1 MAVYRQPS
9 LTWRVK
15 FPRRTEDGETQWVTE
30 EGFPS
35 KLEAIQWQNDSL
47 PKKSG
52 SIDMS
57 FRDFAKGYCEDMAPH
72 FRGKTLAAKENI
84 INTLLLPYLGEIR
97 LCDLSPRHI
106 LELQQEIRGQ
116 VSKSDFSAVRSLLIG
131 MLDFA
136 GRVYG
141 LTKNPARLVG
151 GGFSMIEGKS
161 KSLAEEEYRKFA
173 DAIKDEQTAHCCRE
187 ILTWSGIRAEELLAL
202 TLADV
207 NLKGQT
213 ITVSKVFQTVNV
225 EDVNAEPDPLKA
237 KRKVKIPNFLCAEL
251 RDYVQ
256 MQPGLKPRE
265 MLGTV
270 LEASGL

>member
-1 MAVYRQPS
+1 M
-9 LTWRVK
+9 T
-15 FPRRTEDGETQWVTE
+15 
-30 EGFPS
+30 
-35 KLEAIQWQNDSL
+35 
-47 PKKSG
+47 
-52 SIDMS
+52 
-57 FRDFAKGYCEDMAPH
+57 
-72 FRGKTLAAKENI
+72 
-84 INTLLLPYLGEIR
+84 
-97 LCDLSPRHI
+97 PRHI
-106 LELQQEIRGQ
+106 LEWQKEIRGQ
-116 VSKSDFSAVRSLLIG
+116 VSKSDFSTARSLLIG
-131 MLDFA
+131 MLDYG

-173 DAIKDEQTAHCCRE
+173 DAIEDEQTAHCCRE
-187 ILTWSGIRAEELLAL
+187 VLTWSGIRAEELLAL

-225 EDVNAEPDPLKA
+225 EDVNTEPDPLKA

-256 MQPGLKPRE
+256 MQPGLKPRDR
-265 MLGTV
+265 LFPIPVPQTI
-270 LEASGL
+270 